1 MKPVNPNNKNM
12 LFPAVFRKI
21 GEIMIAVLA
30 AITMLAR
37 VAGSSF
43 IAWKSPLFQV
53 AGSTLFIIAL
63 IFIGWSR
70 DKDDDEMLSL
80 YRLKA
85 IKLSF
90 FACIIYFVVIAVLN
104 NTGLYT
110 SPKVQGIEPVIGL
123 LFVYY
128 AAFQVQ
134 KKGIL

>member
-1 MKPVNPNNKNM
+1 MKPVNPNNKDM
-12 LFPAVFRKI
+12 LFPAVFRRI

-30 AITMLAR
+30 VITTLAR
-37 VAGSSF
+37 VAGLSF
-43 IAWKSPLFQV
+43 FDWKSPLFQV
-53 AGSTLFIIAL
+53 AGSTLFTIAL

-70 DKDDDEMLSL
+70 DKDDDELLSL

-90 FACIIYFVVIAVLN
+90 FACIIYFMVIAVLN
-104 NTGLYT
+104 NTGIYT
-110 SPKVQGIEPVIGL
+110 APKVQGIEPVIGL
-123 LFVYY
+123 LLFYY

>member
-30 AITMLAR
+30 VITMLAR

-43 IAWKSPLFQV
+43 IAWKSPFFQV

-123 LFVYY
+123 LLVYY